1 MGLGVGV
8 GVAVGVG
15 VGVGLGVG
23 AAVGVAVGM
32 VVGAG
37 VAVGRVS
44 KIGVCGGTNVA
55 AETNVT
61 VEMSVV
67 LETNVTVGMRVEL
80 ETDVAVVT
88 EPLVGMGDGLIEVA
102 VGVGSG
108 VGVSI
113 LTLQA
118 HTRVETS
125 RIAAPLHIILH
136 PSPALPLSIISSFR
150 QQLAWLRVYPV
161 LAANPHL
168 PNPPPT
174 PASHLLGC
182 RHSHQVQAPSEDGPR
197 GGD

>member
-1 MGLGVGV
+1 MGLGV

-55 AETNVT
+55 A
-61 VEMSVV
+61 
-67 LETNVTVGMRVEL
+67 ETNVTVGMRVEL

-136 PSPALPLSIISSFR
+136 PSPALTLSIISSFR
-150 QQLAWLRVYPV
+150 QQLVWLRVYPV

-168 PNPPPT
+168 PNPPDTGFTSARVPT
-174 PASHLLGC
+174 F
-182 RHSHQVQAPSEDGPR
+182 PSGPGNGR
-197 GGD
+197 GRSGRRRLA